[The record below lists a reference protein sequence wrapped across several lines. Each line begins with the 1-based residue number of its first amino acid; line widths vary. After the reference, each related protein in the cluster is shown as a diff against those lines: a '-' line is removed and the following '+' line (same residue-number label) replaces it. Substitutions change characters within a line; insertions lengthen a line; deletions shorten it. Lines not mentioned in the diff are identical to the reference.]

1 MNLFKKKKT
10 TKIKKH
16 SLCSFQNEPY
26 DDRFIQKYKIEMK
39 IETKWGVKA
48 LVFALIWKYIKWF

>member
-1 MNLFKKKKT
+1 MQNLINWYRNKKMNLFKKKKT

-39 IETKWGVKA
+39 IETK
-48 LVFALIWKYIKWF
+48 

>member
-1 MNLFKKKKT
+1 MNLFKKKKP

-39 IETKWGVKA
+39 IETK
-48 LVFALIWKYIKWF
+48 